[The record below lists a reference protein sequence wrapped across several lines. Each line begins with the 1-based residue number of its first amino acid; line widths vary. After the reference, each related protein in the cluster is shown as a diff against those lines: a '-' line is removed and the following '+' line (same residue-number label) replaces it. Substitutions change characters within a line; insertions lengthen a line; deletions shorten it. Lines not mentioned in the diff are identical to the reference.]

1 MVFLIGLL
9 TAVMVV
15 TCFVLIF
22 LVLVQLPKKE
32 AGAGLAF
39 GGAASDALFGAG
51 SGTVLTKITKY
62 LATLF
67 FVLAV
72 LLSVLYSISNRRG
85 KSNFQ
90 KLFAQPAKAAAAA
103 ATAAASTAPAPTP
116 PGTAATPGTNLLM
129 TTQAAE
135 ATNQPATATN
145 RPAPATTQAAP
156 ATNQAAAATNPAPLT
171 STNKPPASSAPK

>member
-1 MVFLIGLL
+1 MLVFLIGLL
-9 TAVMVV
+9 TAVMVL

-22 LVLVQLPKKE
+22 LVLLQLPKKE

-67 FVLAV
+67 FALAV
-72 LLSVLYSISNRRG
+72 LLSILYGVNNRRS

-90 KLFAQPAKAAAAA
+90 KLFAQPTKAPAA
-103 ATAAASTAPAPTP
+103 ATAPAAPTAPTP
-116 PGTAATPGTNLLM
+116 TPAPPEAATTPGSNLLM

-135 ATNQPATATN
+135 ATNQPAMATNPVPTTATN
-145 RPAPATTQAAP
+145 KPAVSPAS
-156 ATNQAAAATNPAPLT
+156 TNQPPAAT
-171 STNKPPASSAPK
+171 APK